1 MVEFICTIIVVLI
14 AYQIYLHKYFT
25 GAKFAAV
32 RDSIS
37 RHTKD
42 CNDLNEHIE
51 DLKSTYSHFKSVD
64 YGVSHLSDASLYKM
78 KRRKW
83 QELESSSRVHNCS
96 ASVCKNASSQPFK
109 YLCKYF
115 DIKVGEETLSKFEGV
130 LNNFAAAEQGKYLL
144 ESERDRVVTMASND
158 VPKIITIFS
167 EKRLIRELGFQPIDL
182 SDLYFPTYTFKY
194 VSAGGNS
201 SAKCDIKLDV
211 DNLDRF
217 IAYLSDLV
225 KFRNSIAGQRA
236 LMTSS
241 LRERIKQRDD
251 YCCKICGLSANQE
264 KNLLL
269 EIDHIMPLSKGGLTC
284 ESNLQTL
291 CWKCNRAKG
300 AKVLQSDMDAEPLV
314 VQ

>member
-1 MVEFICTIIVVLI
+1 MVEFICTIIVVLV
-14 AYQIYLHKYFT
+14 AYQIYLHMYFT
-25 GAKFAAV
+25 GARFAAV

-37 RHTKD
+37 RHTKE
-42 CNDLNEHIE
+42 CNELNEHIE
-51 DLKSTYSHFKSVD
+51 DLKSTYSDVKSVD
-64 YGVSHLSDASLYKM
+64 YGASHLSDTSLYNM
-78 KRRKW
+78 KRRTW
-83 QELESSSRVHNCS
+83 RELESSNRVHNCS

-115 DIKVGEETLSKFEGV
+115 DIKIGEETLSRFEGV
-130 LNNFAAAEQGKYLL
+130 LNNFSAAEQGKYLL
-144 ESERDRVVTMASND
+144 ESERDRIVTMASND
-158 VPKIITIFS
+158 VPKIVAIFS
-167 EKRLIRELGFQPIDL
+167 EKRLVKELGFHPIDL
-182 SDLYFPTYTFKY
+182 SNLYFPIYTFKY

-201 SAKCDIKLDV
+201 SAQCDIKLDV

-225 KFRNSIAGQRA
+225 KFRNSVAGQRA

-251 YCCKICGLSANQE
+251 YCCKMCGLSALQE

-300 AKVLQSDMDAEPLV
+300 AKVLQSNMDVEPAI